1 MKKII
6 TTLLFCISL
15 ISYSQ
20 ETLNAMFYNVFKFPN
35 SLPQNRQLILRD
47 ILDEY
52 QPDLFMVCEL
62 VSEQGA
68 DLILNTSL
76 QNQVDSYARANFV
89 ADLSK
94 PSDPLQN
101 MVYFNTRKL
110 TLVNQQ
116 TLPTVYRNIDH
127 YSFELNVESNDP
139 IYLEVFVAHLKSST
153 GPANRQM
160 RFDMVEVV
168 TQELQNLTQ
177 PNTHVL
183 FAGDFNFYNSTE
195 IGYQKILDP
204 TNAIKLID
212 PVNSPGSWQDNASF
226 SYLHTQSTRLSS
238 SGFGGGAN
246 AGASGGLDDRFDF
259 IMMSE
264 NFNTSARFSYVNGSY
279 QAYGNNGNCLNKSVN
294 DATCTGT
301 YSLTLRNNLYNMS
314 DHLPV
319 VMQFQIN
326 EPLTT
331 ASFKKDKAFMWFES
345 SNITDVEVT
354 IGVDTSYFN
363 TENNKLYIYNM
374 LGQLV
379 KTVSVNNQSSIAV
392 STENLSNGMYFIK
405 ANGSATVLKFIK
417 K

>member
-15 ISYSQ
+15 VSYSQ

-35 SLPQNRQLILRD
+35 SLPQDRQLILRD

-183 FAGDFNFYNSTE
+183 FAGDFNFYTSTE
-195 IGYQKILDP
+195 IGYQQILNP
-204 TNAIKLID
+204 ANAIKLID
-212 PVNSPGSWQDNASF
+212 PINAPGSWQDNASF
-226 SYLHTQSTRLSS
+226 SYLHTQSTRESS
-238 SGFGGGAN
+238 AGFGGGAN

-319 VMQFQIN
+319 VMQFQVN
-326 EPLTT
+326 EPLATQT
-331 ASFKKDKAFMWFES
+331 FDKKSLMWFES
-345 SNITDVEVT
+345 SNITDSELI
-354 IGVDTSYFN
+354 IGIAAETNTSD
-363 TENNKLYIYNM
+363 KLSIYNS
-374 LGQLV
+374 LGQMV
-379 KTVSVNNQSSIAV
+379 QIIDITNQSSVIIDA
-392 STENLSNGMYFIK
+392 SHLKSGIYFVK
-405 ANGSATVLKFIK
+405 MQGQSEVLKFIK

>member
-15 ISYSQ
+15 VSYSQ

-35 SLPQNRQLILRD
+35 SLPQDRQLILRD

-127 YSFELNVESNDP
+127 FSFELNVESNDP

-195 IGYQKILDP
+195 IGYQQILNP
-204 TNAIKLID
+204 ANAIKLID
-212 PVNSPGSWQDNASF
+212 PINAPGSWQDNASF
-226 SYLHTQSTRLSS
+226 SYLHTQSTRESS
-238 SGFGGGAN
+238 AGFGGGAN

-319 VMQFQIN
+319 VMQFQVN
-326 EPLTT
+326 EPLATQT
-331 ASFKKDKAFMWFES
+331 FDKKSLMWFES
-345 SNITDVEVT
+345 SNITDSELI
-354 IGVDTSYFN
+354 IGIAAETNTSD
-363 TENNKLYIYNM
+363 KLSIYNS
-374 LGQLV
+374 LGQMV
-379 KTVSVNNQSSIAV
+379 QIIDITNQSSVIIDA
-392 STENLSNGMYFIK
+392 SHLKSGIYFVK
-405 ANGSATVLKFIK
+405 MQGQSEVLKFIK

>member
-15 ISYSQ
+15 VSYSQ

-35 SLPQNRQLILRD
+35 SLPQDRQLILRD

-195 IGYQKILDP
+195 IGYQQILNP
-204 TNAIKLID
+204 ANAIKLID
-212 PVNSPGSWQDNASF
+212 PINAPGSWQDNASF
-226 SYLHTQSTRLSS
+226 SYLHTQSTRESS
-238 SGFGGGAN
+238 AGFGGGAN

-319 VMQFQIN
+319 VMQFQVN
-326 EPLTT
+326 EPLATQT
-331 ASFKKDKAFMWFES
+331 FDKKSLMWFES
-345 SNITDVEVT
+345 SNITDSELI
-354 IGVDTSYFN
+354 IGIAAETHTSD
-363 TENNKLYIYNM
+363 KLSIYNS
-374 LGQLV
+374 LGQMVQIIDL
-379 KTVSVNNQSSIAV
+379 TNQSSVIIDA
-392 STENLSNGMYFIK
+392 SHLKSGIYFVK
-405 ANGSATVLKFIK
+405 MQGQSEVLKFIK

>member
-15 ISYSQ
+15 VSYSQ

-35 SLPQNRQLILRD
+35 SLPQDRQLILRD

-195 IGYQKILDP
+195 IGYQQILNP
-204 TNAIKLID
+204 ANAIKLID
-212 PVNSPGSWQDNASF
+212 PINAPGSWQDNASF
-226 SYLHTQSTRLSS
+226 SYLHTQSTRESS
-238 SGFGGGAN
+238 AGFGGGAN

-319 VMQFQIN
+319 VMQFQVN
-326 EPLTT
+326 EPLATQT
-331 ASFKKDKAFMWFES
+331 FDKKSLMWFES
-345 SNITDVEVT
+345 SNITDSELI
-354 IGVDTSYFN
+354 IGIAAETNTSD
-363 TENNKLYIYNM
+363 KLSIYNS
-374 LGQLV
+374 LGQMV
-379 KTVSVNNQSSIAV
+379 QIIDITNQSSVIIDA
-392 STENLSNGMYFIK
+392 SHLKSGIYFVK
-405 ANGSATVLKFIK
+405 MQGQSEVLKFIK

>member
-15 ISYSQ
+15 VSYSQ

-35 SLPQNRQLILRD
+35 SLPQDRQLILRD

-195 IGYQKILDP
+195 IGYQQILNP
-204 TNAIKLID
+204 ANAIKLID
-212 PVNSPGSWQDNASF
+212 PINAPGSWQDNASF
-226 SYLHTQSTRLSS
+226 SYLHTQSTRESS
-238 SGFGGGAN
+238 AGFGGGAN

-319 VMQFQIN
+319 VMQFQVN
-326 EPLTT
+326 EPLATQT
-331 ASFKKDKAFMWFES
+331 FDKKSLMWFES
-345 SNITDVEVT
+345 SNITDSEFI
-354 IGVDTSYFN
+354 IGIAAETNTSD
-363 TENNKLYIYNM
+363 KLSIYNS
-374 LGQLV
+374 LGQMV
-379 KTVSVNNQSSIAV
+379 QIIDITNQSSVIIDA
-392 STENLSNGMYFIK
+392 SHLKSGIYFVK
-405 ANGSATVLKFIK
+405 MQGQSEVLKFIK

>member
-15 ISYSQ
+15 VSYSQ

-35 SLPQNRQLILRD
+35 SLPRDRQLILRD

-195 IGYQKILDP
+195 IGYQQILNP
-204 TNAIKLID
+204 ANAIKLID
-212 PVNSPGSWQDNASF
+212 PINAPGSWQDNASF
-226 SYLHTQSTRLSS
+226 SYLHTQSTRESS
-238 SGFGGGAN
+238 AGFGGGAN

-319 VMQFQIN
+319 VMQFQVN
-326 EPLTT
+326 EPLATQT
-331 ASFKKDKAFMWFES
+331 FDKKSLMWFES
-345 SNITDVEVT
+345 SNITDSELI
-354 IGVDTSYFN
+354 IGIAAETNTSD
-363 TENNKLYIYNM
+363 KLSIYNS
-374 LGQLV
+374 LGQMV
-379 KTVSVNNQSSIAV
+379 QIIDITNQSSVIIDA
-392 STENLSNGMYFIK
+392 SHLKSGIYFVK
-405 ANGSATVLKFIK
+405 MQGQSEVLKFIK

>member
-6 TTLLFCISL
+6 TTLLFCISFV
-15 ISYSQ
+15 SYSQ

-35 SLPQNRQLILRD
+35 SLPQDRQLILRD

-195 IGYQKILDP
+195 IGYQQILNP
-204 TNAIKLID
+204 ANAIKLID
-212 PVNSPGSWQDNASF
+212 PINAPGSWQDNASF
-226 SYLHTQSTRLSS
+226 SYLHTQSTRESS
-238 SGFGGGAN
+238 AGFGGGAN

-319 VMQFQIN
+319 VMQFQVN
-326 EPLTT
+326 EPLATQT
-331 ASFKKDKAFMWFES
+331 FDKKSLMWFES
-345 SNITDVEVT
+345 SNITDSELI
-354 IGVDTSYFN
+354 IGIAAETNTSD
-363 TENNKLYIYNM
+363 KLSIYNS
-374 LGQLV
+374 LGQMV
-379 KTVSVNNQSSIAV
+379 QIIDITNQSSVIIDA
-392 STENLSNGMYFIK
+392 SHLKSGIYFVK
-405 ANGSATVLKFIK
+405 MQGQSEVLKFIK

>member
-1 MKKII
+1 
-6 TTLLFCISL
+6 
-15 ISYSQ
+15 
-20 ETLNAMFYNVFKFPN
+20 MFYNVFKFPN
-35 SLPQNRQLILRD
+35 SLPQDRQLILRD

-195 IGYQKILDP
+195 IGYQQILNP
-204 TNAIKLID
+204 ANAIKLID
-212 PVNSPGSWQDNASF
+212 PINAPGSWQDNASF
-226 SYLHTQSTRLSS
+226 SYLHTQSTRESS
-238 SGFGGGAN
+238 AGFGGGAN

-319 VMQFQIN
+319 VMQFQVN
-326 EPLTT
+326 EPLATQT
-331 ASFKKDKAFMWFES
+331 FDKKSLMWFES
-345 SNITDVEVT
+345 SNITDSELI
-354 IGVDTSYFN
+354 IGIAAETNTSD
-363 TENNKLYIYNM
+363 KLSIYNS
-374 LGQLV
+374 LGQMV
-379 KTVSVNNQSSIAV
+379 QIIDITNQSSVIIDA
-392 STENLSNGMYFIK
+392 SHLKSGIYFVK
-405 ANGSATVLKFIK
+405 MQGQSEVLKFIK

>member
-15 ISYSQ
+15 VSYSQ

-35 SLPQNRQLILRD
+35 SLPQDRQLILRD

-195 IGYQKILDP
+195 IGYQQILNP
-204 TNAIKLID
+204 ANAIKLID
-212 PVNSPGSWQDNASF
+212 PINAPGSWQDNASF
-226 SYLHTQSTRLSS
+226 SYLHTQSTRESS
-238 SGFGGGAN
+238 AGFGGGAN

-319 VMQFQIN
+319 VMQFQVN
-326 EPLTT
+326 EPLATQT
-331 ASFKKDKAFMWFES
+331 FDRKSLMWFES
-345 SNITDVEVT
+345 SNITDSELI
-354 IGVDTSYFN
+354 IGIAAETNTSD
-363 TENNKLYIYNM
+363 KLSIYNS
-374 LGQLV
+374 LGQMV
-379 KTVSVNNQSSIAV
+379 QIIDITNQSSVIIDA
-392 STENLSNGMYFIK
+392 SHLKSGIYFVK
-405 ANGSATVLKFIK
+405 MQGQSEVLKFIK

>member
-6 TTLLFCISL
+6 TTLLFRISL
-15 ISYSQ
+15 VSYSQ

-35 SLPQNRQLILRD
+35 SLPQDRQLILRD

-195 IGYQKILDP
+195 IGYQQILNP
-204 TNAIKLID
+204 ANAIKLID
-212 PVNSPGSWQDNASF
+212 PINAPGSWQDNASF
-226 SYLHTQSTRLSS
+226 SYLHTQSTRESS
-238 SGFGGGAN
+238 AGFGGGAN

-319 VMQFQIN
+319 VMQFQVN
-326 EPLTT
+326 EPLATQT
-331 ASFKKDKAFMWFES
+331 FDKKSLMWFES
-345 SNITDVEVT
+345 SNITDSELI
-354 IGVDTSYFN
+354 IGIAAETNTSD
-363 TENNKLYIYNM
+363 KLSIYNS
-374 LGQLV
+374 LGQMV
-379 KTVSVNNQSSIAV
+379 QIIDITNQSSVIIDA
-392 STENLSNGMYFIK
+392 SHLKSGIYFVK
-405 ANGSATVLKFIK
+405 MQGQSEVLKFIK

>member
-15 ISYSQ
+15 VSYSQ

-35 SLPQNRQLILRD
+35 SLPQDRQLILRD

-195 IGYQKILDP
+195 IGYQQILNP
-204 TNAIKLID
+204 ANAIKLID
-212 PVNSPGSWQDNASF
+212 PINAPGSWQDNASF
-226 SYLHTQSTRLSS
+226 SYLHTQSTRESS
-238 SGFGGGAN
+238 AGFGGGAN

-319 VMQFQIN
+319 VMQFQVN
-326 EPLTT
+326 EPLATQT
-331 ASFKKDKAFMWFES
+331 FDRKSLMWFES
-345 SNITDVEVT
+345 SNITDSELI
-354 IGVDTSYFN
+354 IGIAAETNISD
-363 TENNKLYIYNM
+363 KLSIYNS
-374 LGQLV
+374 LGQMV
-379 KTVSVNNQSSIAV
+379 QIIDITNQSSVIIDA
-392 STENLSNGMYFIK
+392 SHLKSGIYFVK
-405 ANGSATVLKFIK
+405 MQGQSEVLKFIK

>member
-15 ISYSQ
+15 VSYSQ

-35 SLPQNRQLILRD
+35 SLPQDRQLILRD

-195 IGYQKILDP
+195 IGYQQILNP
-204 TNAIKLID
+204 ANAIKLID
-212 PVNSPGSWQDNASF
+212 PINAPGSWQDNASF
-226 SYLHTQSTRLSS
+226 SYLHTQSTRESS
-238 SGFGGGAN
+238 AGFGGGAN

-319 VMQFQIN
+319 VMQFQVN
-326 EPLTT
+326 EPLATQT
-331 ASFKKDKAFMWFES
+331 FDKKSLMWFES
-345 SNITDVEVT
+345 SNITDSELI
-354 IGVDTSYFN
+354 IGIAAETNTSD
-363 TENNKLYIYNM
+363 KLSIYNS
-374 LGQLV
+374 LGQV
-379 KTVSVNNQSSIAV
+379 VQIIDITNQSSVIIDA
-392 STENLSNGMYFIK
+392 SHLKSGIYFVK
-405 ANGSATVLKFIK
+405 MQGQSEVLKFIK

>member
-15 ISYSQ
+15 VSYSQ

-35 SLPQNRQLILRD
+35 SLPQDRQLILRD

-195 IGYQKILDP
+195 IGYQQILNP
-204 TNAIKLID
+204 ANAIKLID
-212 PVNSPGSWQDNASF
+212 PINAPGSWQDNASF
-226 SYLHTQSTRLSS
+226 SYLHTQSTRESS
-238 SGFGGGAN
+238 AGFGGGAN

-319 VMQFQIN
+319 VMQFQVN
-326 EPLTT
+326 EPLATQT
-331 ASFKKDKAFMWFES
+331 FDKKSLMWFES
-345 SNITDVEVT
+345 SNITDSELI
-354 IGVDTSYFN
+354 IGIAAETNTSD
-363 TENNKLYIYNM
+363 KLSIYNS
-374 LGQLV
+374 LGQMV
-379 KTVSVNNQSSIAV
+379 QIIDITNQSSVIIDA
-392 STENLSNGMYFIK
+392 SHLKSGIYFVK
-405 ANGSATVLKFIK
+405 MVGQSEVLKFIK

>member
-15 ISYSQ
+15 VSYSQ

-35 SLPQNRQLILRD
+35 SLPQDRQLILRD

-76 QNQVDSYARANFV
+76 QNQVYSYARANFV

-195 IGYQKILDP
+195 IGYQQILNP
-204 TNAIKLID
+204 ANAIKLID
-212 PVNSPGSWQDNASF
+212 PINAPGSWQDNASF
-226 SYLHTQSTRLSS
+226 SYLHTQSTRESS
-238 SGFGGGAN
+238 AGFGGGAN

-319 VMQFQIN
+319 VMQFQVN
-326 EPLTT
+326 EPLATQT
-331 ASFKKDKAFMWFES
+331 FDRKSLMWFES
-345 SNITDVEVT
+345 SNITDSELI
-354 IGVDTSYFN
+354 IGIAAETNTSD
-363 TENNKLYIYNM
+363 KLSIYNS
-374 LGQLV
+374 LGQMV
-379 KTVSVNNQSSIAV
+379 QIIDITNQSSVIIDA
-392 STENLSNGMYFIK
+392 SHLKSGIYFVK
-405 ANGSATVLKFIK
+405 MQGQSEVLKFIK

>member
-15 ISYSQ
+15 VSYSQ

-35 SLPQNRQLILRD
+35 SLPQDRQLILRD

-94 PSDPLQN
+94 LSDPLQN

-195 IGYQKILDP
+195 IGYQQILNP
-204 TNAIKLID
+204 ANAIKLID
-212 PVNSPGSWQDNASF
+212 PINAPGSWQDNASF
-226 SYLHTQSTRLSS
+226 SYLHTQSTRESS
-238 SGFGGGAN
+238 AGFGGGAN

-319 VMQFQIN
+319 VMQFQVN
-326 EPLTT
+326 EPLATQT
-331 ASFKKDKAFMWFES
+331 FDKKSLMWFES
-345 SNITDVEVT
+345 SNITDSELI
-354 IGVDTSYFN
+354 IGIAAETNTSD
-363 TENNKLYIYNM
+363 KLSIYNS
-374 LGQLV
+374 LGQMV
-379 KTVSVNNQSSIAV
+379 QIIDITNQSSVIIDA
-392 STENLSNGMYFIK
+392 SHLKSGIYFVK
-405 ANGSATVLKFIK
+405 MQGQSEVLKFIK

>member
-15 ISYSQ
+15 VSYSQ

-35 SLPQNRQLILRD
+35 SLPQDRQLILRD

-139 IYLEVFVAHLKSST
+139 IYLEVFVAHLKSSI

-195 IGYQKILDP
+195 IGYQQILNP
-204 TNAIKLID
+204 ANAIKLID
-212 PVNSPGSWQDNASF
+212 PISAPGSWQDNASF
-226 SYLHTQSTRLSS
+226 SYLHTQSTRESS
-238 SGFGGGAN
+238 AGFGGGAN

-319 VMQFQIN
+319 VMQFQVN
-326 EPLTT
+326 EPLATQT
-331 ASFKKDKAFMWFES
+331 FDKKSLMWFES
-345 SNITDVEVT
+345 SNITDSELI
-354 IGVDTSYFN
+354 IGIAAETNTSD
-363 TENNKLYIYNM
+363 KLSIYNS
-374 LGQLV
+374 LGQMV
-379 KTVSVNNQSSIAV
+379 QIIDITNQSSVIIDA
-392 STENLSNGMYFIK
+392 SHLKSGIYFVK
-405 ANGSATVLKFIK
+405 MQGQSEVLKFIK

>member
-15 ISYSQ
+15 VSYSQ

-35 SLPQNRQLILRD
+35 SLPQDRQLILRD

-195 IGYQKILDP
+195 IGYQQILNP
-204 TNAIKLID
+204 ANAIKLID
-212 PVNSPGSWQDNASF
+212 PINAPGSWQDNASF
-226 SYLHTQSTRLSS
+226 SYLHTQSTRESS
-238 SGFGGGAN
+238 AGFGGGAN

-319 VMQFQIN
+319 VMQFQVN
-326 EPLTT
+326 EPLATQT
-331 ASFKKDKAFMWFES
+331 FDKKSLMWFES
-345 SNITDVEVT
+345 SNITDSELI
-354 IGVDTSYFN
+354 IGIAAETNTSD
-363 TENNKLYIYNM
+363 KLSIYNS
-374 LGQLV
+374 LGQMV
-379 KTVSVNNQSSIAV
+379 QIIDITNQSSVIIDA
-392 STENLSNGMYFIK
+392 SHLKSGIYFVK
-405 ANGSATVLKFIK
+405 MQGQLEVLKFIK

>member
-15 ISYSQ
+15 VSYSQ

-35 SLPQNRQLILRD
+35 SLPQDRQLILRD
-47 ILDEY
+47 FLDEY

-195 IGYQKILDP
+195 IGYQQILNP
-204 TNAIKLID
+204 ANAIKLID
-212 PVNSPGSWQDNASF
+212 PINAPGSWQDNASF
-226 SYLHTQSTRLSS
+226 SYLHTQSTRESS
-238 SGFGGGAN
+238 AGFGGGAN
-246 AGASGGLDDRFDF
+246 AGASGGLYDRFDF

-319 VMQFQIN
+319 VMQFQVN
-326 EPLTT
+326 EPLATQT
-331 ASFKKDKAFMWFES
+331 FDKKSLMWFES
-345 SNITDVEVT
+345 SNITDSELI
-354 IGVDTSYFN
+354 IGIAAETNTSD
-363 TENNKLYIYNM
+363 KLSIYNS
-374 LGQLV
+374 LGQMV
-379 KTVSVNNQSSIAV
+379 QIIDITNQSSVIIDA
-392 STENLSNGMYFIK
+392 SHLKSGIYFVK
-405 ANGSATVLKFIK
+405 MQGQSEVLKFIK